1 MSDVQTDKKNP
12 LDQQGA
18 ADAILAKW
26 TDAEETQ
33 PSEDVVPEAEDQ
45 AALTEETESSDD
57 LIDEAEVDIDDEDDN
72 DQSTEDD
79 DTDLDDEDDEIEQ
92 TVDEEEALEALEI
105 DDDHEVEIKVN
116 GEVKTAS
123 IASLKRLYGQEAS
136 ITRKSQELASQR
148 RYAEEAVGKST
159 AVLKRMLDQATE
171 KFKPYAE
178 IDMLVASKT
187 MSDEEFAALR
197 KEATAAAQN
206 LKFLQEETDTFYSAM
221 REQQQAALQEQA
233 KVAVKQ
239 LEAEVDGW
247 SNELYNDIR
256 SYAIEQGMSEDVVNT
271 IVDPVAIK
279 FINKARMFDQGKK
292 VATVK
297 KKSAASR
304 KTLRSKKAPASEAQT
319 KKRNL
324 SKQKNALRANQRQDL
339 TDAASVIMARWEHVN
354 HLAMKRI

>member
-33 PSEDVVPEAEDQ
+33 PSEDKVPEAEDQ
-45 AALTEETESSDD
+45 AALTQETESSDD

-92 TVDEEEALEALEI
+92 EETVDEEEALEALEI

-221 REQQQAALQEQA
+221 RDQQQAALQEQA

-339 TDAASVIMARWEHVN
+339 TDAASVIMARWET
-354 HLAMKRI
+354 

>member
-1 MSDVQTDKKNP
+1 MSDVQTDKKTP
-12 LDQQGA
+12 LDQQGT

-26 TDAEETQ
+26 TDAGETQ
-33 PSEDVVPEAEDQ
+33 PSEDKVPEAEDQ
-45 AALTEETESSDD
+45 AALTQETESSDD
-57 LIDEAEVDIDDEDDN
+57 LIDEAEVDSDDEDDN
-72 DQSTEDD
+72 DQSTEE
-79 DTDLDDEDDEIEQ
+79 DTSDLDEDEEIEQ
-92 TVDEEEALEALEI
+92 EEPVDEEEALEALEI

-116 GEVKTAS
+116 GEIKTAS

-136 ITRKSQELASQR
+136 ITKKSQELASQR

-159 AVLKRMLDQATE
+159 AVLQRMLNEATE

-187 MSDEEFAALR
+187 MSDEEFSALR

-206 LKFLQEETDTFYSAM
+206 LKFLQEETDQFYSAM
-221 REQQQAALQEQA
+221 REQQQAAMQEQA
-233 KVAVKQ
+233 KVAVTQ
-239 LEAEVDGW
+239 LEADIEGW
-247 SNELYNDIR
+247 SNDLYNDIR

-297 KKSAASR
+297 KTKAANR

-319 KKRNL
+319 KKRTL
-324 SKQKNALRANQRQDL
+324 SKQRNALRANQRQDL
-339 TDAASVIMARWEHVN
+339 TDAANVIMSRWET
-354 HLAMKRI
+354 